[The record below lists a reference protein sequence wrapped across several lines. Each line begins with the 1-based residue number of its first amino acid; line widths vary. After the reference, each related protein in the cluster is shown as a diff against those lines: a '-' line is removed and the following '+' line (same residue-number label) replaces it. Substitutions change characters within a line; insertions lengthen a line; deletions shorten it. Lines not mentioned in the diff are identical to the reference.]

1 MYKFKKI
8 LKSKTFLYGKRDII
22 SERYLMKVITITNQK
37 GGVGKTVLSALLA
50 YGLLKVG
57 KRPLL
62 MDLDPQAHLTSFF
75 IKSNELD
82 AHQGSL
88 HLARGERFE
97 IVSINVSKDNKIGL
111 IPSRL
116 TYMIDAFRG
125 QLPLQD
131 MYAVDKRLRTEPAI
145 NKNYDYVICDTP
157 PELFAPTVWAL
168 YAADI
173 IIIPINNEELSILGA
188 KMLIQHILP
197 SVFPYKKDLK
207 VLGLVLTNITYRWKI
222 DTIKRLNE
230 KITNFIKNQSL
241 AFKPYYYKD
250 PLFNTTIHRENE
262 LKDLPYRPKRWET
275 PLFRIMDRTPELNEE
290 VVNFAHEVLQREQN
304 FYPLQ

>member
-1 MYKFKKI
+1 
-8 LKSKTFLYGKRDII
+8 
-22 SERYLMKVITITNQK
+22 MKVITITNQK

-50 YGLLKVG
+50 YGLLKAG

-82 AHQGSL
+82 AHQGSF

-97 IVSINVSKDNKIGL
+97 IVPINVSKDNKIGL

-131 MYAVDKRLRTEPAI
+131 MYAVNNRLRAEPAI

-173 IIIPINNEELSILGA
+173 IIIPINYEELSILGA
-188 KMLIQHILP
+188 KMLMQHILP
-197 SVFPYKKDLK
+197 SVFPHNENLK
-207 VLGLVLTNITYRWKI
+207 VLGLVLTNITHHWKVE
-222 DTIKRLNE
+222 TTGKFNE
-230 KITNFIKNQSL
+230 KIVDFIKKTSMS
-241 AFKPYYYKD
+241 FSSRYYKD
-250 PLFNTTIHRENE
+250 PIFSTVIYRREE

-275 PLFRIMDRTPELNEE
+275 PLFRIMDKTPKLNEE
-290 VVNFAHEVLQREQN
+290 VVNFAYEVLKREQN
-304 FYPLQ
+304 FYPIE

>member
-1 MYKFKKI
+1 
-8 LKSKTFLYGKRDII
+8 
-22 SERYLMKVITITNQK
+22 MKVIAITNQK

-50 YGLLKVG
+50 YGLLKAG
-57 KRPLL
+57 KHPLL

-82 AHQGSL
+82 SHQGSL

-97 IVSINVSKDNKIGL
+97 IVPINVSGSSKIGL

-145 NKNYDYVICDTP
+145 NRDYDYVICDTP

-173 IIIPINNEELSILGA
+173 IIIPINAEELSILGA

-197 SVFPYKKDLK
+197 SIFPYKKDLK
-207 VLGLVLTNITYRWKI
+207 VLGLVLTNITHHWK
-222 DTIKRLNE
+222 TGAIKILGER
-230 KITNFIKNQSL
+230 ITNFIKNQSL
-241 AFKPYYYKD
+241 VFKHHYYKD
-250 PLFNTTIHRENE
+250 PLFNTMIHRENE

-275 PLFRIMDRTPELNEE
+275 PLFRIMGRNPELNEE
-290 VVNFAHEVLQREQN
+290 VIRFTYEVLQREQN